1 MDEVPMD
8 DTLPELFADKGLP
21 EPMEGKRVGPYEV
34 VREIGRGGMGAVYL
48 AIRADD
54 EYKKE
59 VAIKVVK
66 RGMDTEVV
74 MRRFREERQILA
86 NLGHPSIASLL
97 DGGTTADGRPYL
109 VMEYIDGQ
117 PIDRYCLGKKLAV
130 RDVLRLF
137 RGVLA
142 AVHHAHQNLVIH
154 CDLKP
159 RNILVTQKGE
169 PKLLDFGIAKM
180 LSPEAAVSRTMTS
193 LRQMTPEYA
202 SPEQVRGEVLST
214 ATDVYS
220 LGVILYELLAGKRP
234 YRLTN
239 FRPEELERLICR
251 EDPPRPSLGVS
262 PDVAEAPT
270 VRLAEGAPPPEV
282 SDLRRRRRELSGD
295 LDTIVM
301 TAMQKEVGRRYASA
315 EQLSEDIRRH
325 LEGLPVS
332 ARPDS
337 VGYRAGKFVRRHRTG
352 VAAAAFVLLSL
363 VGGIVATAHQA
374 RIARLERAKAQSRFD
389 DVRQLAHSFLFEF
402 HDAIQDLSG
411 STPAR
416 ELLVKRGLQYL
427 DRLSREANDD
437 PGLVAEL
444 AAAYQKVG
452 DVQGRTGFANLGD
465 RNGALASYKKA
476 LALRLALPPA
486 LAREDGARRELA
498 TNHDRIGDALLVGG
512 DSSKARES
520 YEQALLIREELAPRA
535 PSDPTLKSELARGYQ
550 RVADARAAGGDLAAA
565 VEEERKALA
574 IQTERGE
581 RSGADPAARRDLFIG
596 LLKTGNRQMEAGKP
610 PEALDLYKKALVIA
624 QSLSEGDP
632 SSGRARRERAV
643 AEDKVGDA
651 LRATGE
657 RALAAASY
665 RTALAI
671 RESLSRADPRN
682 AELLRDRSVSH
693 SKLAN
698 LQAEAGDLSSALAS
712 FRRSLAL
719 DEDALGADPANE
731 QARLDVASDLQGIGD
746 VLDRAGAHP
755 EAVASQRRALEIW
768 EGAAKRDPGNAE
780 VRLDIAR
787 TYLSLG
793 RAETGLAFGFPK
805 ASSGRQSHCAAAHD
819 WLLSARSWWKDM
831 GGRNRLSGPD
841 AGAPAAVELEL
852 RRCSP

>member
-1 MDEVPMD
+1 MEDVPTDE
-8 DTLPELFADKGLP
+8 TLPDLLADESVP
-21 EPMEGKRVGPYEV
+21 EPMAGKRVGPYEV

-59 VAIKVVK
+59 VAIKIVK

-74 MRRFREERQILA
+74 LQRFREERQILA
-86 NLGHPSIASLL
+86 NLVHPSIASLL
-97 DGGTTADGRPYL
+97 DGGTTQDGRPYL

-117 PIDRYCLGKKLAV
+117 PIDRYCLGRKISV
-130 RDVLRLF
+130 RDRLRLF
-137 RGVLA
+137 RKVLA
-142 AVHHAHQNLVIH
+142 AVHHAHQKLVIH

-159 RNILVTQKGE
+159 RNILVTASGE

-214 ATDVYS
+214 STDVYS

-239 FRPEELERLICR
+239 FGYEELERLICR
-251 EDPPRPSLGVS
+251 EDPPRPSASVAD
-262 PDVAEAPT
+262 PAEAPT
-270 VRLAEGAPPPEV
+270 LRFAGEV
-282 SDLRRRRRELSGD
+282 PSSDLSDVRRRRRELSGD

-315 EQLSEDIRRH
+315 EQLSEDIRRY

-332 ARPDS
+332 ARADS
-337 VGYRAGKFVRRHRTG
+337 LGYRTSKFVKRHRTG
-352 VAAAAFVLLSL
+352 VAAAAFVLMSL
-363 VGGIVATAHQA
+363 VGGMVATAHQA
-374 RIARLERAKAQSRFD
+374 RIARIERAKAQSRFGE
-389 DVRQLAHSFLFEF
+389 VRQLAHSFLFEF

-416 ELLVKRGLQYL
+416 ELLVKRGLEYL
-427 DRLSREANDD
+427 DRLSREASDD

-465 RNGALASYKKA
+465 RKGALASYRKA
-476 LALRLALPPA
+476 LALRASLPA
-486 LAREDGARRELA
+486 EAARGDAAERDLA
-498 TNHDRIGDALLVGG
+498 TNHDRIGDVLLVGG
-512 DSSKARES
+512 DSAGARAS
-520 YEQALLIREELAPRA
+520 YEQALQIREQLAPRVPGD
-535 PSDPTLKSELARGYQ
+535 PSLKSELARGYQ
-550 RVADARAAGGDLAAA
+550 RVADALAASGDFAAA
-565 VEEERKALA
+565 VEMQQKALA
-574 IQTERGE
+574 IQTEHGE
-581 RSGADPAARRDLFIG
+581 RAGADPAARRDLFIG
-596 LLKTGNRQMEAGKP
+596 LLKTGNRQVEAGKAK
-610 PEALDLYKKALVIA
+610 EALDFYQRGLDIA
-624 QSLSEGDP
+624 RSLSEGDP
-632 SSGRARRERAV
+632 SSGRAKRERAV

-651 LRATGE
+651 LRATGD
-657 RALAAASY
+657 RPAAAASY
-665 RTALAI
+665 RRALAI
-671 RESLSRADPRN
+671 RESLSLADPRN
-682 AELLRDRSVSH
+682 AELVRDRSVSH

-698 LQAEAGDLSSALAS
+698 LEAESGDLASALTS

-719 DEDALGADPANE
+719 DEGALRSDPAND
-731 QARLDVASDLQGIGD
+731 QAQLDVASDLQGMGD
-746 VLDRAGAHP
+746 VLERAGAHA
-755 EAVASQRRALEIW
+755 EAVLSHRRALDIW
-768 EGAAKRDPGNAE
+768 EGAVKRDPANAD

-793 RAETGLAFGFPK
+793 RAETSLGLAAPK
-805 ASSGRQSHCAAAHD
+805 GAPERGVHCGAARD
-819 WLLSARSWWKDM
+819 WLLSARTWWKDM
-831 GGRNRLSGPD
+831 SGRNRLAGHD
-841 AGAPAAVELEL
+841 AQAPAEVEREL